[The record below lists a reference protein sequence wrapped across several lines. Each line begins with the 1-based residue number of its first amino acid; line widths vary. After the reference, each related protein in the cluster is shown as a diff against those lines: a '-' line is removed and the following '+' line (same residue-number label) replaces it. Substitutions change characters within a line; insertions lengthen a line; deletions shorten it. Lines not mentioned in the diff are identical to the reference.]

1 MNEEDWETFKKSV
14 VRLEKGGI
22 NPYPQNNK
30 IKSISQKTEKVI
42 DSQESLGQMET
53 IGNYDK
59 KTLDKN
65 LLKKIKKGRIK
76 INCVLDLHGQ
86 NLNDARTMVMNFINR
101 NYEIENRLAL
111 VITGKG
117 QRLAVSDGWKGTGV
131 LKKNL
136 PKWLNSLAISSKIL
150 WYGHAP
156 QEKGGSGAMLV
167 YLKKKITK

>member
-1 MNEEDWETFKKSV
+1 MFSCDKEGKPSFD
-14 VRLEKGGI
+14 EKPSSSFSG
-22 NPYPQNNK
+22 
-30 IKSISQKTEKVI
+30 
-42 DSQESLGQMET
+42 
-53 IGNYDK
+53 
-59 KTLDKN
+59 
-65 LLKKIKKGRIK
+65 KKIKTHT
-76 INCVLDLHGQ
+76 LYY
-86 NLNDARTMVMNFINR
+86 
-101 NYEIENRLAL
+101 YEIENRLAL

-136 PKWLNSLAISSKIL
+136 PKWLNSLAISSKVL